1 MWWTIISSILTA
13 VSIVF
18 SCISMHNAKKAKQ
31 YKDEVIN
38 LKDAIEIKG
47 VSEIFKEAR
56 LKFLQETRMDE
67 WYRGKDVNT
76 VISPMESTL
85 AKLDAVYPLMND
97 AQKLKD
103 AVKTATKH
111 LRQFDKCTK
120 SEKRSTYDALENI
133 GELLQDLLHK
143 QTAEALK

>member
-1 MWWTIISSILTA
+1 MWWTIISILLTA

-18 SCISMHNAKKAKQ
+18 SCISIHNAKKAKQ
-31 YKDEVIN
+31 YKDELISLN
-38 LKDAIEIKG
+38 AAIEIKG
-47 VSEIFKEAR
+47 ISETFKEMR
-56 LKFLQETRMDE
+56 LKFLQETRLDE
-67 WYRGKDVNT
+67 WFRGKDVNT

-103 AVKTATKH
+103 AVKTVTKH

-133 GELLQDLLHK
+133 GEILPDLLHK
-143 QTAEALK
+143 QTANAVK